1 VVEGSGDEGRI
12 MWLTG
17 TNKSLAI
24 YNVDIDLSTAVSKDN
39 ARKNGIAIAASG
51 EGNTISM
58 IDVTVT
64 GGTSASSGNLLYVGY
79 GSSATLKNC
88 AINDTKVIA
97 AADGKGGT
105 GGFAYIRGELTM
117 TDCTV
122 TGAGCAT
129 NGGAIYLYGESDTK
143 KAHVTLTNCVFD
155 NCVAGE
161 FGGAIDVEKYA
172 DLEMINSTVKNCQSS
187 GRAGAIHVNTGCTA
201 ELTNCTITGNTT
213 TGKSRGGAIYNYQ
226 GTVTLLDCTVQ
237 NNSCTGTDPLGG
249 GIYLYQADLTVGGK
263 TVITGNKAADK
274 ESNVYTNGRKVII
287 STEKNLTKD
296 SKIGVYS
303 GAATVCSTATYAQ
316 KGLFSADK
324 EGTMLVHPKGI
335 QGEVLLHDIIGF
347 GSLRV

>member
-1 VVEGSGDEGRI
+1 MFTTYLSTGSTSNVSIKFTNTSTTDASTFVVEGSGDEGRI

-88 AINDTKVIA
+88 EINNTKVVA

-122 TGAGCAT
+122 IGAGCAT
-129 NGGAIYLYGESDTK
+129 NGGFLR
-143 KAHVTLTNCVFD
+143 KA
-155 NCVAGE
+155 
-161 FGGAIDVEKYA
+161 
-172 DLEMINSTVKNCQSS
+172 Q
-187 GRAGAIHVNTGCTA
+187 
-201 ELTNCTITGNTT
+201 
-213 TGKSRGGAIYNYQ
+213 
-226 GTVTLLDCTVQ
+226 
-237 NNSCTGTDPLGG
+237 
-249 GIYLYQADLTVGGK
+249 
-263 TVITGNKAADK
+263 
-274 ESNVYTNGRKVII
+274 
-287 STEKNLTKD
+287 
-296 SKIGVYS
+296 
-303 GAATVCSTATYAQ
+303 
-316 KGLFSADK
+316 
-324 EGTMLVHPKGI
+324 
-335 QGEVLLHDIIGF
+335 
-347 GSLRV
+347 